1 MLLLI
6 LGLAIFFATH
16 LLRVFAPAF
25 RERMIDKLGPWGWKG
40 VYSLVAIAG
49 FVMFVI
55 GYAEARWQGPL
66 LWGPAPGWTRMAVG
80 LLMLP
85 VLVVFF
91 AAYLPGKIRAS
102 LRHPM
107 VIATAIWAAAHLVV
121 NGRLADLLL
130 FGGFLGWSMLL
141 LAASFSRR
149 APSPGRPPALAW
161 DGVAIVV
168 GALAWWWLAFGG
180 GHLMLFGMPV
190 M

>member
-16 LLRVFAPAF
+16 LLRVFAPGF
-25 RERMIDKLGPWGWKG
+25 RQRMMDRLGPWGWKG

-49 FVMFVI
+49 FAMFVV
-55 GYAEARWQGPL
+55 GYAEVRWQGPL
-66 LWGPAPGWTRMAVG
+66 LWGPTPGWVRMAVA

-91 AAYLPGKIRAS
+91 SAYVPGRIRAS

-107 VIATAIWAAAHLVV
+107 VLATAAWAAAHLVV

-130 FGGFLGWSMLL
+130 FGGFLGWSMVL
-141 LAASFSRR
+141 LAASFSRP
-149 APSPGRPPALAW
+149 ATSTVRPPALGW
-161 DGVAIVV
+161 DAAAIAT

-180 GHLMLFGMPV
+180 GHLLLFGMPV